1 MFYYERTNLNEQF
14 DITKSINSK
23 NVEFV
28 QNSACNGC
36 HGLTMFCLNVSDI
49 VIIALK

>member
-1 MFYYERTNLNEQF
+1 MNNL
-14 DITKSINSK
+14 ILLKVLTVK